1 MKSGSYF
8 YSLRL
13 TIGLLLIS
21 AGGLTAQTQL
31 STQVDKQTITIGD
44 PILIKL
50 VVQQLPQGSTIVWP
64 KPEPAYAGLELLDT
78 TSIDTVGSGIQ
89 RLFRQEFI
97 LSAYDS
103 GSFVFPALKVIVLD
117 AQQVPTVFYS
127 DSLVIQVQ
135 TLAVDTTR
143 AFKPIK
149 DIVPVKSSWL
159 DYWQVIVGLIL
170 FLTLLAFVG
179 YYFYKNRKVKAP
191 AAEAVTPPEKAHEK
205 ALRLLSDL
213 EHKQYGQQGEV
224 KMYYSALSDILRNY
238 LDDRFELNC
247 MEQTTDEL
255 MALLKKQTDER
266 AGLRKVRP
274 ELKKLL
280 QTADLVKFAKADPG
294 PAEQQTSMEV
304 AIKVVTTT
312 QMKQEEGSQ

>member
-1 MKSGSYF
+1 
-8 YSLRL
+8 
-13 TIGLLLIS
+13 
-21 AGGLTAQTQL
+21 
-31 STQVDKQTITIGD
+31 
-44 PILIKL
+44 
-50 VVQQLPQGSTIVWP
+50 
-64 KPEPAYAGLELLDT
+64 
-78 TSIDTVGSGIQ
+78 
-89 RLFRQEFI
+89 
-97 LSAYDS
+97 
-103 GSFVFPALKVIVLD
+103 FPALKVIVLD

-294 PAEQQTSMEV
+294 PAEQQTSME
-304 AIKVVTTT
+304 
-312 QMKQEEGSQ
+312 